1 MDSTGDTMNHIKRVR
16 EILWAVAEKL
26 ENRGL
31 AHDHSKL
38 EEPEKSAFDEFTPK
52 LRGSTYGSEE
62 YKVFLAAMKPA
73 LDHHYEANRH
83 HPEHFSRGIY
93 GMTLIDLVEM
103 LADWKAASER
113 HSDGDIARSIK
124 INAERFHISEE
135 LATILMNTAKSLWPK
150 EGG

>member
-1 MDSTGDTMNHIKRVR
+1 MDSTGDTMKHIGRVR
-16 EILWAVAEKL
+16 EILLTIATRL

-31 AHDHSKL
+31 DHDRSKL

-52 LRGSTYGSEE
+52 LRGSTYGSPE
-62 YKVFLAAMKPA
+62 YKGFLAAMKPA
-73 LDHHYEANRH
+73 LDHHYEENRH

-103 LADWKAASER
+103 MADWKAASER
-113 HSDGDIARSIK
+113 HSEGDIERSIK

-135 LATILMNTAKSLWPK
+135 LTTILMNTAKALWPK

>member
-1 MDSTGDTMNHIKRVR
+1 MDSTGDTMKHIGRVR
-16 EILWAVAEKL
+16 EILSSIAEML

-31 AHDHSKL
+31 NHDRSKL

-52 LRGSTYGSEE
+52 LRGSTYGSKE
-62 YKVFLAAMKPA
+62 YKCFLVEMLPA
-73 LDHHYEANRH
+73 LTHHYEENRH

-93 GMTLIDLVEM
+93 GMNLIDLVEM
-103 LADWKAASER
+103 MADWKAAGER
-113 HSDGDIARSIK
+113 HSDGDIERSIK

-135 LATILMNTAKSLWPK
+135 LTTILVNTAKALWPK